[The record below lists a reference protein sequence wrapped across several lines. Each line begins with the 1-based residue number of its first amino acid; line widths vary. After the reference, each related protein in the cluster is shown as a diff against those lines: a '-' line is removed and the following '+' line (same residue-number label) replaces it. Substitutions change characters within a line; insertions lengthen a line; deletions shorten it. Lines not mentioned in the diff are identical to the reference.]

1 MTTGDSTTD
10 AERAR
15 ALYADLGAVPVINA
29 MGNLT
34 MLGGSAPSPTVRAAM
49 EEAGRYYVDMDQLLE
64 SSGRVVADL
73 LGCEAALVTP
83 GCAAAL
89 LLGTAACV
97 AGDDPERMERLP
109 DTTGMKGEVVIQAP
123 QRYKYERVV
132 RMTGVRL
139 VAAGSDLECSRADLE
154 TALTADTAALLFPI
168 LGDAPDGFLPLAEV
182 LEIAHAAGVPVIADA
197 AYQVSPLEVFR
208 RTATCGADLVGFG
221 AKYFGAPNSSGLLCG
236 RRDLV
241 EAARAHTFAAFE
253 RRELPGYGRPLK
265 IDRQEV
271 VGVVTALREWLNPAA
286 QGERDEA
293 ASRRGRALRELLRHL
308 PEVELTPAEGDRVT
322 GLRLHLRG
330 GAVDGETLAARLRDG
345 DPAVWTHAD
354 GDTVSFG
361 MHTVQDGDEPTIA
374 AAVRRALGP
383 NG

>member
-1 MTTGDSTTD
+1 MRPMDG
-10 AERAR
+10 EQAR

-64 SSGRVVADL
+64 SSGQIVADL
-73 LGCEAALVTP
+73 LGCEAALITP

-97 AGDDPERMERLP
+97 AGDDSERMEQLP
-109 DTTGMKGEVVIQAP
+109 DTAGMKGEVVIQAP
-123 QRYKYERVV
+123 QHYKYERVV
-132 RMTGVRL
+132 RMAGVRL
-139 VAAGSDLECSRADLE
+139 VAAGSAELCGRSDLQACLGPE
-154 TALTADTAALLFPI
+154 TAAVLYPV
-168 LGDAPDGFLPLAEV
+168 LGSPPEGFLPLQEV
-182 LEIAHAAGVPVIADA
+182 LEVAHAASVPVIADA
-197 AYQVSPLEVFR
+197 AYQVSPLDVFR
-208 RTATCGADLVGFG
+208 QTASCGADLVGFG

-253 RRELPGYGRPLK
+253 RRPLPGYGRPLK

-271 VGVVTALREWLNPAA
+271 VGVVAALREWLDPAS

-293 ASRRGRALRELLRHL
+293 ASRRGRILRDLLVNL
-308 PEVELTPAEGDRVT
+308 PGVELTPAKGDHVT
-322 GLRLHLRG
+322 GLRLRLNE
-330 GAVDGETLAARLRDG
+330 ASGEMLAQRLREG
-345 DPAVWTHAD
+345 NPAVWVYAEMD
-354 GDTVSFG
+354 SISFG

-374 AAVRRALGP
+374 AALRRALGQ
-383 NG
+383 

>member
-1 MTTGDSTTD
+1 MRPMDS
-10 AERAR
+10 ERAR

-64 SSGRVVADL
+64 SSGQIVADL
-73 LGCEAALVTP
+73 LGCEAALITP

-97 AGDDPERMERLP
+97 AGDDSERMEQLP
-109 DTTGMKGEVVIQAP
+109 DTAGMKSEVVIQAP
-123 QRYKYERVV
+123 QHYKYERVV
-132 RMTGVRL
+132 RMAGVRL
-139 VAAGSDLECSRADLE
+139 VAAGSAELCGRSDLQACLGPA
-154 TALTADTAALLFPI
+154 TAAVLYPV
-168 LGDAPDGFLPLAEV
+168 LGSPPEGFLPLQEV
-182 LEIAHAAGVPVIADA
+182 LEVAHAAGVPVIADA
-197 AYQVSPLEVFR
+197 AYQVSPLDVFR
-208 RTATCGADLVGFG
+208 QTASCGADLVGFG

-253 RRELPGYGRPLK
+253 RRPLPGYGRPLK

-271 VGVVTALREWLNPAA
+271 VGVVTALREWLDPAS
-286 QGERDEA
+286 QGERDED
-293 ASRRGRALRELLRHL
+293 ASRRGRILRDLLVDL
-308 PEVELTPAEGDRVT
+308 PGVELTPATGDHVT
-322 GLRLHLRG
+322 GLRLRLNE
-330 GAVDGETLAARLRDG
+330 ASGEMLAQRLREG
-345 DPAVWTHAD
+345 NPAVWVYAEMD
-354 GDTVSFG
+354 SISFG

-374 AAVRRALGP
+374 AALRRALGQ
-383 NG
+383 

>member
-1 MTTGDSTTD
+1 MRPMDG
-10 AERAR
+10 EQAR

-64 SSGRVVADL
+64 SSGQIVADL
-73 LGCEAALVTP
+73 LGCEAALITP

-97 AGDDPERMERLP
+97 AGDDSERMEQLP
-109 DTTGMKGEVVIQAP
+109 DTAGMKGEVVIQAP
-123 QRYKYERVV
+123 QHYKYERVV
-132 RMTGVRL
+132 RMAGVRL
-139 VAAGSDLECSRADLE
+139 VAAGSAELCGRSDLQACLGPE
-154 TALTADTAALLFPI
+154 TAAVLYPV
-168 LGDAPDGFLPLAEV
+168 LGSPPEGFLPLQEV
-182 LEIAHAAGVPVIADA
+182 LEVAHAAGVPVIADA
-197 AYQVSPLEVFR
+197 AYQVSPLDVFR
-208 RTATCGADLVGFG
+208 QTASCGADLVGFG

-253 RRELPGYGRPLK
+253 RRPLPGYGRPLK

-271 VGVVTALREWLNPAA
+271 VGVVTALREWLDPAS

-293 ASRRGRALRELLRHL
+293 ASRRGRILRDLLVNL
-308 PEVELTPAEGDRVT
+308 PGVELTPAKGDHVT
-322 GLRLHLRG
+322 GLRLRLNE
-330 GAVDGETLAARLRDG
+330 ASGEMLAQRLREG
-345 DPAVWTHAD
+345 NPAVWVYAEMD
-354 GDTVSFG
+354 SISFG

-374 AAVRRALGP
+374 AALRRALGQ
-383 NG
+383 